1 MLAGG
6 AIVLLFTD
14 GLERHLDDSLGFE
27 MDRLHRSCRQL
38 VWLNPLLR
46 YEAFA
51 ARASGIRAMLPHV
64 DTFRPIHN
72 LAAMADLC
80 AALSLDA
87 GRESDP
93 RLWLKRA
100 G

>member
-1 MLAGG
+1 V
-6 AIVLLFTD
+6 VLLFTD
-14 GLERHLDDSLGFE
+14 GLERHLDDRLAFE

-38 VWLNPLLR
+38 IWLNPLLR

-51 ARASGIRAMLPHV
+51 ARASGIKAMLPHV
-64 DTFRPIHN
+64 DSFRPIHN

-80 AALSLDA
+80 ATLSRDA
-87 GRESDP
+87 GRENDP
-93 RLWLKRA
+93 RLWLKQA